1 MARRRRFPNYSKPQQ
16 PGATPGQIVSPHG
29 AQAPVISVMAYGPN
43 DVKAIDGCGPDR
55 IAQLRQ
61 SHPVVWVDVTGLA
74 DPKLIGDIG
83 ATFGLHPLAL
93 EDVANTHQRPK
104 VEAYD
109 NNIFIVARMLEPAGP
124 TNTEQVSMFLGE
136 GFLVTFQERTG
147 DCFHPVRDRLR
158 KGSGMIGKRGAD
170 YLCYALIDAIVDF
183 YFPAL
188 ERAGD
193 TLEMLEDQVV
203 ADPSRQHVRELHEI
217 KRELLMLRRAI
228 WPHRE
233 MINTLIRDQTPM
245 IEDATR
251 IYLRDCYDH
260 TIQLMDIVETY
271 REIASGLVDV
281 YMSSVSVKLNEVMK
295 VLTVIATIFIPLSFI
310 ASLYGMNFDTSS
322 PWNMPELH
330 WRYGYPMVLL
340 LMFVCVAGLFWYF
353 WRKGWIRGGD

>member
-1 MARRRRFPNYSKPQQ
+1 M
-16 PGATPGQIVSPHG
+16 PGQIVSPRD
-29 AQAPVISVMAYGPN
+29 AQAPLVSVMAYGA
-43 DVKAIDGCGPDR
+43 DKVTVIDGCGPDR
-55 IAQLRQ
+55 IAELRR
-61 SHPVVWVDVTGLA
+61 SYPVVWVDVTGLA

-104 VEAYD
+104 VEAYE
-109 NNIFIVARMLEPAGP
+109 NNVFIVARMLQPTGP
-124 TNTEQVSMFLGE
+124 VDTEQVSMFLGD
-136 GFLVTFQERTG
+136 GFLVTFQERSG
-147 DCFHPVRDRLR
+147 DCFDAVRERLK
-158 KGSGMIGKRGAD
+158 KGSGKIRTRGAD

-188 ERAGD
+188 ERSGD
-193 TLEMLEDQVV
+193 TLEVLEDHVIRK
-203 ADPSRQHVRELHEI
+203 PTREHVRELHEI

-233 MINTLIRDQTPM
+233 MISALVRDHTPM
-245 IEDATR
+245 IEDSTR

-281 YMSSVSVKLNEVMK
+281 YMSSVSVKLNEAMK
-295 VLTVIATIFIPLSFI
+295 VLTIIATIFIPLSFI

-330 WRYGYPMVLL
+330 WRYGYPAVLAVMFICAALL
-340 LMFVCVAGLFWYF
+340 LWYF
-353 WRKGWIRGGD
+353 WRKGWMRDGD